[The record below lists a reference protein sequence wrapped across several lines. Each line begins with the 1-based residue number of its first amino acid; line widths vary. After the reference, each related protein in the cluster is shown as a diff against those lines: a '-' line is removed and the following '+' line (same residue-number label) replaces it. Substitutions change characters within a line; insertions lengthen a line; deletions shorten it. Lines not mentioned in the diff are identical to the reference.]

1 MATNPDAESCRLRVA
16 LEPQLAVAAQR
27 YPQAVA
33 LLTAYDEARD
43 NADNADEQVLV
54 IIEQLRQLT
63 KKPVSEADLFEYYE
77 ASSKE
82 ELAWQLSLPAPQLVE
97 HIIEAEVT
105 EIVRRLHEP
114 KAFTQE
120 YDILTFEKQMSLY
133 YLDDYYHK
141 LLKLHFPARYNYQYF
156 GRRKG
161 PDGRYYTLSTA
172 EIVAKLLA

>member
-1 MATNPDAESCRLRVA
+1 MATNPDAESCHLRVA

-43 NADNADEQVLV
+43 EAHDEQVLG

-63 KKPVSEADLFEYYE
+63 KKPVVEDDLFEYYE

-82 ELAWQLSLPAPQLVE
+82 ELAWQLSLPAPQLVAQLTK
-97 HIIEAEVT
+97 AEVT

-114 KAFTQE
+114 AALVQE
-120 YDILTFEKQMSLY
+120 YATLAFEQQMSLY
-133 YLDDYYHK
+133 YLVDYYHN
-141 LLKLHFPARYNYQYF
+141 LLKLHFPARYQYQYF
-156 GRRKG
+156 GRLKG
-161 PDGRYYTLSTA
+161 PDGQCYTLSTA
-172 EIVAKLLA
+172 EIVARLLA